1 MNIRRAAPRSPA
13 AEARGGEAA
22 IDSTLDPELIARFTA
37 GLAALWPEEE
47 RDGPLGLAVSGGP
60 DSIALM
66 LLAHAALP
74 GQVAVASIDHGLR
87 PEAAGEVALVERL
100 AGERAI
106 PFTAIA
112 ISPQPGNL
120 QAQARRGRYAALA
133 DWAQAAGLG
142 AVATAHHAD
151 DQAETLL
158 MRLNRGSGLAG
169 LAGVRAR
176 ATLHASEVPLLRP
189 LLGWRK
195 AELETLVAA
204 AGIVPVRDPSN
215 TNRDFERVQMRARL
229 AGAADWLDPA
239 QLAASAAHLAE
250 GWQAL
255 EWYAE
260 LDWDEMVMRDE
271 SAPGGLGFVYCAN
284 VPRVVSIETILR
296 IIAELGG
303 HATRA
308 EAARA
313 WDRLWQGENASL
325 GGVLAVPGIERVE
338 KVGVLMRVWRFRPE
352 PPRGRAN

>member
-1 MNIRRAAPRSPA
+1 MQLKDRFAA
-13 AEARGGEAA
+13 
-22 IDSTLDPELIARFTA
+22 D
-37 GLAALWPEEE
+37 LAALWPEEE
-47 RDGPLGLAVSGGP
+47 RTGPLGLAVSGGP
-60 DSIALM
+60 DSLALL

-74 GQVAVASIDHGLR
+74 GRIAVASVDHGLR
-87 PEAAGEVALVERL
+87 PEAAGEVALVERI
-100 AGERAI
+100 AGERGI
-106 PFTAIA
+106 PFAPLTVTLA
-112 ISPQPGNL
+112 PGNV
-120 QAQARRGRYAALA
+120 QAQARAARYAALA
-133 DWAQAAGLG
+133 EWAQSSGLG

-176 ATLHASEVPLLRP
+176 STIEGSDVTLLRP

-195 AELETLVAA
+195 AELAAIVAA
-204 AGIVPVRDPSN
+204 PGITPAFDPSN
-215 TNRDFERVQMRARL
+215 TNPDFDRARLRARL
-229 AGAADWLDPA
+229 AEADWLDPV

-260 LDWDEMVMRDE
+260 IDWHEMVMRDDTT
-271 SAPGGLGFVYCAN
+271 PGGLGFSYCAN
-284 VPRVVSIETILR
+284 VPRIIAIETIIR

-313 WDRLWQGENASL
+313 WDRLWAGANASL
-325 GGVLAVPGIERVE
+325 GGVLAVPGVEKVE
-338 KVGVLMRVWRFRPE
+338 KVGVMMRVWRFCPE
-352 PPRGRAN
+352 PARGSVN